1 MSLSFTDFYISIA
14 LTFIFTILI
23 YKWFGDIG
31 LGSYPVLTMLVITIV
46 SYAATALMHLLIM
59 HL

>member
-1 MSLSFTDFYISIA
+1 MDISFTDFYISLA
-14 LTFIFTILI
+14 LTFVLTIVI

-31 LGSYPVLTMLVITIV
+31 LGSYPILTMLFITVV
-46 SYAATALMHLLIM
+46 SYVLTYAAHLLIV